1 MERLTYRT
9 ELGVSI
15 DKQEDCPTCSICC
28 DCDIPPR
35 KCRYISDALEKLAK
49 YEDLEEQGRLVKLP
63 CKVGDTV
70 YVISMGKIIS
80 LVVEEISTFYVKNEK
95 IINVK
100 CQNADIF
107 RNYIEREFGRVA
119 FFPKEDLSEIY
130 AKCWSADG
138 QIKTIA
144 FKPSEIMDA
153 NNTTPNG
160 EKSKI
165 DALGDATEGIISKLD
180 VMADKIN
187 AIEQKLAIKTTKS
200 KASQE

>member
-1 MERLTYRT
+1 MSVRFRKE
-9 ELGVSI
+9 I
-15 DKQEDCPTCSICC
+15 ICQEKFVENANITS
-28 DCDIPPR
+28 IPPR

-107 RNYIEREFGRVA
+107 RNYIEREFGRVV
-119 FFPKEDLSEIY
+119 FLTKEEAE
-130 AKCWSADG
+130 AKLKELWKEYG
-138 QIKTIA
+138 
-144 FKPSEIMDA
+144 
-153 NNTTPNG
+153 N
-160 EKSKI
+160 
-165 DALGDATEGIISKLD
+165 
-180 VMADKIN
+180 
-187 AIEQKLAIKTTKS
+187 
-200 KASQE
+200 